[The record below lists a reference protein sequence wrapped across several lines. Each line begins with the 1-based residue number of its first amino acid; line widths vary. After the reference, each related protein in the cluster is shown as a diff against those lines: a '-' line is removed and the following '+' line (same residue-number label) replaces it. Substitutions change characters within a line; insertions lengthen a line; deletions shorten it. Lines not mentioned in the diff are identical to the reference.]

1 MKIIFSII
9 ITLLIV
15 STSIASTA
23 KVQKIKLLQGTTIG
37 SYAKPGAP
45 VDISY
50 TSEHVDTG
58 DTSEIKIVLSTS
70 VQTGTMKALVNVDKA
85 LEEIS
90 YLEKEI
96 VFNLETNKKEYPINL
111 NVLGR
116 SEGSYYIRI
125 LVEIKGRGM
134 RAFAVPVHIGN
145 PKANIQSKPSIKS
158 ANGSKLNVS
167 NALETI
173 K

>member
-1 MKIIFSII
+1 M
-9 ITLLIV
+9 ITLLLV
-15 STSIASTA
+15 SVGMASTT
-23 KVQKIKLLQGTTIG
+23 KVQKIKLLKGTTID

-50 TSEHVDTG
+50 TSEHVDMG
-58 DTSEIKIVLSTS
+58 DISEIKIILNTS

-85 LEEIS
+85 LEETS
-90 YLEKEI
+90 YSEKEI

-125 LVEIKGRGM
+125 LIEIEGRGM

-145 PKANIQSKPSIKS
+145 PKANVQSKPSVKS